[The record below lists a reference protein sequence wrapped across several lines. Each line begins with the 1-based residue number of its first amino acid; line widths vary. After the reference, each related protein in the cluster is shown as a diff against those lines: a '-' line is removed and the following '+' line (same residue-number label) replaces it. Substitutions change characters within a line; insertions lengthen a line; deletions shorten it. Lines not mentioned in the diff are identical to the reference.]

1 MQTTSDWYR
10 RAATRDLA
18 GLSAVH
24 VSWATGI
31 ADDAEVIGLIDTL
44 PSAKRHPSLVFSVA
58 VYLGAPRD
66 ADYAPFRAWLL
77 EEWGRV
83 AELATSSTTQTNEAG
98 RCVPLLLALDRLD
111 GPLALL
117 ELGAAAGL
125 CLVPDRYSYDL
136 GGTVLGDG
144 SPRLS
149 AEITGEEASGNAA
162 EARIPRS
169 LPEIVWRRGVDL
181 TPLDARS
188 PDDRRW
194 LESLV
199 PPDRTDRLERL
210 RAALDTVA
218 LDPPTI
224 IEADA
229 TDVLEA
235 LLDSVP
241 EGATPVV
248 VALGTLVYLPGP
260 QRQRVLDLAASTG
273 AHLVTLEGAGV
284 LTEVHDRLAGRA
296 VPEDMPTVLSLD
308 RQPLAF
314 SNPHGDRLQLIG

>member
-31 ADDAEVIGLIDTL
+31 ADDAEVLGLIDTL
-44 PSAKRHPSLVFSVA
+44 PTAKRHPSLVFSVA

-77 EEWGRV
+77 EEWDRV
-83 AELATSSTTQTNEAG
+83 AALATSSTTQTNEAG

-136 GGTVLGDG
+136 DGTVLGDG
-144 SPRLS
+144 SPLLT
-149 AEITGEEASGNAA
+149 AEIMGEGAA
-162 EARIPRS
+162 EKRIPRS
-169 LPEIVWRRGVDL
+169 LPDIVWRRGVDL

-188 PDDRRW
+188 PEDRRW

-199 PPDRTDRLERL
+199 PPDRTDRVERL

-224 IEADA
+224 VEADA

-241 EGATPVV
+241 EGTTPVV

-260 QRQRVLDLAASTG
+260 QRQRVLDLTASTG
-273 AHLVTLEGAGV
+273 AHLVALEGAGV
-284 LTEVHDRLAGRA
+284 LTEVRERLAGRA
-296 VPEDMPTVLSLD
+296 VPEEMPTVLSLD